1 MIKTHQSL
9 GLAAALVC
17 GALLLSALFAF
28 AQDQKPES
36 KTEDDGNGG
45 KITTTY
51 STHDGKNFVE
61 KVHKNAKG
69 KLLRKET
76 ETSGPD
82 GTVEEIENYDFM
94 GTEQPT
100 SKWRYEKDRN
110 GKVTGGRS
118 DTYKDGILV
127 EGEMWVL
134 KPGDEHYTVIKK
146 WNNLQGKFV
155 DVPLEEQKKQ
165 AEKWKKM
172 DEDIKKH
179 RAETEKFF
187 QLLRSG
193 KISFESSGTGETIGH
208 VADLKIQNLTDEPLD
223 MIIPPLIVESSNA
236 ENQDDVCPHE
246 KSVMIVSRQIETVP
260 LDGVCINR
268 DKPPVAKGLTG
279 ALVLNMAEPDIAQH
293 SNCHIPAKAARDLL
307 RICSSIYDAVDK
319 LENDGAFKDFP
330 YRDKQEQKDIAIQ
343 WIVWS
348 DPRICEI
355 TGGKPA
361 TKEDFDK
368 VVYKQVEQRGP
379 VTPPT
384 RKKIDKGDDAMWNGI
399 QLASAKAKDLENRED
414 AGPPPS
420 VVNVADNTPAPAPK
434 TETVPQ
440 GSPPPEKP
448 AGQDKTRPNDDLPKE
463 SYDALD
469 KTRRNYLLALFQFES
484 KLSVDLK
491 ALRDDLYNPE
501 IQSSPDYKKKLATY
515 NKLLVDVPKE
525 FTKTKEGKKL
535 LDQWLETY
543 EKAYKTGKKVPQ
555 FLVPDTA
562 DPYLKPVA
570 KGDEIANKK
579 QALSSAQLDLEKE
592 NTKYSQMQKDAV
604 ANSDA
609 VKKFEAQIEK
619 EYGKGIQEDTGKLKQ
634 LQADMEN
641 AGKQVAKDWASTDE
655 AKDQMKK
662 VQQAEKDLDK
672 AKEAYKPYEQL
683 KEKPAKQTKP

>member
-1 MIKTHQSL
+1 MIKTDRSP

-118 DTYKDGILV
+118 ETYKDGILV

-208 VADLKIQNLTDEPLD
+208 VVDLKIQNFTDEPLD

-246 KSVMIVSRQIETVP
+246 KSVMIVSRQTETVP

-268 DKPPVAKGLTG
+268 NKPPVAKGLTG
-279 ALVLNMAEPDIAQH
+279 VLVLNMAEPDIAQH
-293 SNCHIPAKAARDLL
+293 SNCHIPAKTARDLL

-330 YRDKQEQKDIAIQ
+330 YRDKQEQKNIAIQ

-348 DPRICEI
+348 DPRICGI

-361 TKEDFDK
+361 TKEDFDR

-379 VTPPT
+379 VTPQT

-399 QLASAKAKDLENRED
+399 QLASAKAKDLEKRDES
-414 AGPPPS
+414 AGAPPGLA
-420 VVNVADNTPAPAPK
+420 NVADNTS
-434 TETVPQ
+434 
-440 GSPPPEKP
+440 SPPPITEAVPTKEEKIP
-448 AGQDKTRPNDDLPKE
+448 GVLEELEKAKSAYGSGRHEFTDKQTVDIGALSDELNDIK
-463 SYDALD
+463 
-469 KTRRNYLLALFQFES
+469 
-484 KLSVDLK
+484 
-491 ALRDDLYNPE
+491 
-501 IQSSPDYKKKLATY
+501 YKKGKGSAEYKEKLAKF
-515 NKLLVDVPKE
+515 NKLLNQIDNAFAKSD
-525 FTKTKEGKKL
+525 KGKKL
-535 LDQWLETY
+535 FAEWLKEY
-543 EKAYKTGKKVPQ
+543 EKVYKTGQKIPKDLIPSTSGPMTAEEKTDELAEKKGKVDDAQ
-555 FLVPDTA
+555 KVLDTE
-562 DPYLKPVA
+562 
-570 KGDEIANKK
+570 KG
-579 QALSSAQLDLEKE
+579 
-592 NTKYSQMQKDAV
+592 KYIQMQKDAV

-609 VKKFEAQIEK
+609 VKKLEAQLDK
-619 EYGKGIQEDTGKLKQ
+619 KNDKNKVKQ
-634 LQADMEN
+634 LQADLEN
-641 AGKQVAKDWASTDE
+641 AKKQVAKDWASTKE
-655 AKDQMKK
+655 ANDQMKR

-672 AKEAYKPYEQL
+672 AKEAFKPYEQL
-683 KEKPAKQTKP
+683 EEKSAKPPKP